1 MKANPMFSMPRSA
14 ALALA
19 LALGTAAMATGCS
32 SIHQGVGDSTEPAQD
47 TWITTK
53 VKTNIATLKDI
64 DATAISVETN
74 NGVVTLS
81 GSVDSTEKRDRL
93 VSAVRNVEGVKDVDT
108 SQLNISG
115 E

>member
-1 MKANPMFSMPRSA
+1 MKANSIFRMPRSA

-19 LALGTAAMATGCS
+19 LTLGTAAMATGCS
-32 SIHQGVGDSTEPAQD
+32 TVHEGVGDSAEPAQD

-64 DATAISVETN
+64 DATDISVETN

-81 GSVDSTEKRDRL
+81 GSVDSAEKRARL
-93 VSAVRNVEGVKDVDT
+93 VSAVRKVEGVKSVDT